1 MKVTDEIL
9 DALAAALV
17 PRLEAIS
24 VAAYHGDLR
33 PPAPTDQARPNG
45 TGRGVLICG
54 RCDQPIAQ
62 HSISGGCP

>member
-24 VAAYHGDLR
+24 VAAYYANLRPAVPGDLPR
-33 PPAPTDQARPNG
+33 PIEPARP
-45 TGRGVLICG
+45 VLACAE
-54 RCDQPIAQ
+54 CDEPLAH